1 MKHFGYHRAPLGD
14 NPGNPLKDNQALYAC
29 MIATDAPAKKNY
41 VFVRQRVTM
50 FGNLAFTAASNS
62 FMKEV

>member
-1 MKHFGYHRAPLGD
+1 
-14 NPGNPLKDNQALYAC
+14 